1 MILLLGM
8 TTICLSQTGDNVC
21 TRLVGH
27 KVTYLT
33 TKIISERKCS
43 SPGVCKTVYS
53 LKKVIKIRLQY
64 SIQRYC
70 CPGFQL
76 EDDVCVAV
84 TTVTS
89 TIEPP
94 STTPGDVVG
103 PIEGALEEGD
113 VAGVLSDGALIGV
126 VLAVLAVMA
135 AALVAVMLGIRRN
148 KSRDKEAI
156 IQREVYRGQSINE
169 PNIDPDMPTGGAFH
183 NDLYYLE
190 NKAAK
195 EESFQPDMYD
205 QLHLYGN
212 EADEASHD
220 YESPVRAHTVGGA
233 PTALYSKAKQTYPS
247 TKSEGHLAAMFRTK
261 ATFRKKCEC
270 SNGWRPKSRPPGRGW
285 CTQTCV
291 IDQSSISVWMPS
303 FLVSR
308 RDVMIN
314 CTFQKTTEYCQ

>member
-1 MILLLGM
+1 MGDRWFIMILLLGM

-27 KVTYLT
+27 KVTYLKT
-33 TKIISERKCS
+33 QIISEKRCS
-43 SPGVCKTVYS
+43 STAVCKTVYS

-84 TTVTS
+84 TTLTS

-113 VAGVLSDGALIGV
+113 VAGVLSEGAVIGV

-135 AALVAVMLGIRRN
+135 AAFVVVMLGIRRN

-156 IQREVYRGQSINE
+156 IQREVYRGQSIND
-169 PNIDPDMPTGGAFH
+169 PHIDPDMPTGGAFH

-195 EESFQPDMYD
+195 GEFFQPDMYD

-247 TKSEGHLAAMFRTK
+247 TKSEGHLAAMYQNK
-261 ATFRKKCEC
+261 SDV
-270 SNGWRPKSRPPGRGW
+270 SNKVRVFERLASQEQTPGEGM
-285 CTQTCV
+285 V
-291 IDQSSISVWMPS
+291 YS
-303 FLVSR
+303 
-308 RDVMIN
+308 DVR
-314 CTFQKTTEYCQ
+314 Y

>member
-27 KVTYLT
+27 KVTYLKT
-33 TKIISERKCS
+33 QIISEKRCS
-43 SPGVCKTVYS
+43 STAVCKTVYS

-84 TTVTS
+84 TTETS

-135 AALVAVMLGIRRN
+135 SALVAVMLGIRRN

-169 PNIDPDMPTGGAFH
+169 PHIDSDTPTAGAFH

-195 EESFQPDMYD
+195 GESFQPDMYD

-247 TKSEGHLAAMFRTK
+247 TKSEGHLAAMYQNK
-261 ATFRKKCEC
+261 SDV
-270 SNGWRPKSRPPGRGW
+270 SNKVRVFERLASQEQTPGEGM
-285 CTQTCV
+285 V
-291 IDQSSISVWMPS
+291 YS
-303 FLVSR
+303 
-308 RDVMIN
+308 DVR
-314 CTFQKTTEYCQ
+314 Y

>member
-89 TIEPP
+89 TTAPP
-94 STTPGDVVG
+94 TTTPGDVVG

-113 VAGVLSDGALIGV
+113 VAGVLSEGAVIGV

-135 AALVAVMLGIRRN
+135 AAFVAVMLGIRRN

-169 PNIDPDMPTGGAFH
+169 PHIDSDTPTAGAFH

-190 NKAAK
+190 NKATK
-195 EESFQPDMYD
+195 GESFQPDMYD

-247 TKSEGHLAAMFRTK
+247 TKSEGHLAAMYQNK
-261 ATFRKKCEC
+261 SDV
-270 SNGWRPKSRPPGRGW
+270 SNKVRVFERLASQE
-285 CTQTCV
+285 QTPWEGMV
-291 IDQSSISVWMPS
+291 YS
-303 FLVSR
+303 
-308 RDVMIN
+308 DVR
-314 CTFQKTTEYCQ
+314 Y

>member
-89 TIEPP
+89 TTAPP
-94 STTPGDVVG
+94 TTTPGDVVG

-113 VAGVLSDGALIGV
+113 VAGVLSEGAVIGV

-135 AALVAVMLGIRRN
+135 AAFVAVMLGIRRN

-195 EESFQPDMYD
+195 GESFQPDMYD

-247 TKSEGHLAAMFRTK
+247 TKSEGHQAAMYQNK
-261 ATFRKKCEC
+261 SDV
-270 SNGWRPKSRPPGRGW
+270 SNKVRVFERLASQEQTPGEGM
-285 CTQTCV
+285 V
-291 IDQSSISVWMPS
+291 YS
-303 FLVSR
+303 
-308 RDVMIN
+308 DVR
-314 CTFQKTTEYCQ
+314 Y

>member
-1 MILLLGM
+1 MMGDQLFLVLLLLGM
-8 TTICLSQTGDNVC
+8 TTIGLSQTGNNVC

-27 KVTYLT
+27 KVTYLQT
-33 TKIISERKCS
+33 QIVSERKCS
-43 SPGVCKTVYS
+43 SPSVCKTVYS

-64 SIQRYC
+64 SIQKYC

-76 EDDVCVAV
+76 EDNVCVAI

-89 TIEPP
+89 TTEPP
-94 STTPGDVVG
+94 TTTPGDVVG
-103 PIEGALEEGD
+103 PIEGALEEGN
-113 VAGVLSDGALIGV
+113 VAGVLSEGAVIGV

-135 AALVAVMLGIRRN
+135 AALIAVMLGVRRN

-169 PNIDPDMPTGGAFH
+169 LHIDPDTSTGGAFH

-195 EESFQPDMYD
+195 GESFQPDMYD

-220 YESPVRAHTVGGA
+220 YESPVRAHTIGGA

-247 TKSEGHLAAMFRTK
+247 TKSEGHQAAMYQNK
-261 ATFRKKCEC
+261 SDV
-270 SNGWRPKSRPPGRGW
+270 SNKVRVFERLASQEQTPGE
-285 CTQTCV
+285 TMV
-291 IDQSSISVWMPS
+291 YS
-303 FLVSR
+303 
-308 RDVMIN
+308 DVR
-314 CTFQKTTEYCQ
+314 Y

>member
-27 KVTYLT
+27 KVTYLKT
-33 TKIISERKCS
+33 QIISEKRCS
-43 SPGVCKTVYS
+43 STAVCKTVYS

-84 TTVTS
+84 TTLTS

-169 PNIDPDMPTGGAFH
+169 PHIDSDMPTAGAFH

-195 EESFQPDMYD
+195 GESFQPDMYD

-233 PTALYSKAKQTYPS
+233 PTAMYSKAKQTYPS
-247 TKSEGHLAAMFRTK
+247 TKSEGHLAAMYQNK
-261 ATFRKKCEC
+261 SDV
-270 SNGWRPKSRPPGRGW
+270 SNKVRVFERLASQEQTPGEGM
-285 CTQTCV
+285 V
-291 IDQSSISVWMPS
+291 YS
-303 FLVSR
+303 
-308 RDVMIN
+308 DVR
-314 CTFQKTTEYCQ
+314 Y

>member
-89 TIEPP
+89 TTAPP
-94 STTPGDVVG
+94 TTTPGDVVG

-113 VAGVLSDGALIGV
+113 VAGVLSEGAVIGV

-135 AALVAVMLGIRRN
+135 AAFVAVMLGIRRN

-169 PNIDPDMPTGGAFH
+169 PHIDSDTPTAGAFH

-190 NKAAK
+190 NKATK
-195 EESFQPDMYD
+195 GESFQPDMYD

-247 TKSEGHLAAMFRTK
+247 TKSEGHLAAMYQNK
-261 ATFRKKCEC
+261 SDV
-270 SNGWRPKSRPPGRGW
+270 SNKVRVFERLASQEQTPGEGM
-285 CTQTCV
+285 V
-291 IDQSSISVWMPS
+291 YS
-303 FLVSR
+303 
-308 RDVMIN
+308 DVR
-314 CTFQKTTEYCQ
+314 Y

>member
-89 TIEPP
+89 TTAPP
-94 STTPGDVVG
+94 TTTPGDVVG

-113 VAGVLSDGALIGV
+113 VAGVLSEGTVIGV

-135 AALVAVMLGIRRN
+135 AAFVAVMLGIRRN

-195 EESFQPDMYD
+195 GESFQPDMYD

-247 TKSEGHLAAMFRTK
+247 TKSEGHLAAMYQNK
-261 ATFRKKCEC
+261 SDV
-270 SNGWRPKSRPPGRGW
+270 SNKVRVFERLASQEQTPGEGM
-285 CTQTCV
+285 V
-291 IDQSSISVWMPS
+291 YS
-303 FLVSR
+303 
-308 RDVMIN
+308 DVR
-314 CTFQKTTEYCQ
+314 Y

>member
-89 TIEPP
+89 TTAPP
-94 STTPGDVVG
+94 TTTPGDVVG

-113 VAGVLSDGALIGV
+113 VAGVLSEGAVIGV

-135 AALVAVMLGIRRN
+135 AAFVAVMLGIRRN

-195 EESFQPDMYD
+195 GESFQPDMYD

-220 YESPVRAHTVGGA
+220 YESPVRAHMVGGA

-247 TKSEGHLAAMFRTK
+247 TKSEGHLAAMYQNK
-261 ATFRKKCEC
+261 SDV
-270 SNGWRPKSRPPGRGW
+270 SNKVRVFERLASQEQTPGEGM
-285 CTQTCV
+285 V
-291 IDQSSISVWMPS
+291 YS
-303 FLVSR
+303 
-308 RDVMIN
+308 DVR
-314 CTFQKTTEYCQ
+314 Y

>member
-1 MILLLGM
+1 M
-8 TTICLSQTGDNVC
+8 
-21 TRLVGH
+21 
-27 KVTYLT
+27 
-33 TKIISERKCS
+33 
-43 SPGVCKTVYS
+43 YS

-89 TIEPP
+89 TIKPP

-169 PNIDPDMPTGGAFH
+169 PHIDSDTPTAGAFH

-190 NKAAK
+190 NKATK
-195 EESFQPDMYD
+195 GESFQPDMYD

-233 PTALYSKAKQTYPS
+233 PTAMYSKAKQTYPS
-247 TKSEGHLAAMFRTK
+247 TKSEGHLAAMYQNK
-261 ATFRKKCEC
+261 SDV
-270 SNGWRPKSRPPGRGW
+270 SNKVRVFERLASQEQTPGEGM
-285 CTQTCV
+285 V
-291 IDQSSISVWMPS
+291 YS
-303 FLVSR
+303 
-308 RDVMIN
+308 DVR
-314 CTFQKTTEYCQ
+314 Y